1 MEKSN
6 KIVVKEEEDKTI
18 IEIDANLEANIYWLV
33 KDWPDI
39 ISNEE
44 NMKILCELNITSPQ
58 RIQELTDAICQISKA
73 LNREKDTVIRVVDKQ
88 N

>member
-6 KIVVKEEEDKTI
+6 KIVVREEEDKTI

-44 NMKILCELNITSPQ
+44 NMKILCKLNYASSQ
-58 RIQELTDAICQISKA
+58 QMQELTDAICQIWKKFS
-73 LNREKDTVIRVVDKQ
+73 REKDTVIRVVDKQ